1 MATATIEQ
9 EATQQV
15 VVRVED
21 RYFGLPIR
29 LVREMVSMGAVT
41 DLPHVQD
48 HVRGVMNLRGKV
60 IPVVDLRHRLG
71 LTSAEAEVEQLI
83 EMLDQREQDHRNW
96 LTTLER
102 AVTEGEEFKL
112 ATDPHKCAFGKWYDA
127 FTTSNL
133 VLANHLKRFDIPHR
147 QIHAIAAECLRR
159 AAKGEGEGAMALI
172 ETTRDTTL
180 AHMIELFAD
189 LRRLLRETCRTITV
203 VIDAPSGPYAVAV
216 DEVTGVEWL
225 TPAPTEGEL
234 AADEEA
240 NSSMVTSMAHGGD
253 STHIVS
259 LLDVESVAGGF
270 IAGVLPIDV

>member
-1 MATATIEQ
+1 MATPVIEQ

-21 RYFGLPIR
+21 RYFGLPIG

-41 DLPHVQD
+41 DLPHVAP

-71 LTSAEAEVEQLI
+71 LTSAEAEVEAMI
-83 EMLDQREQDHRNW
+83 EMLDQREEDHRRW
-96 LTTLER
+96 LTALEQ
-102 AVTEGEEFKL
+102 AVMEGEEFKL
-112 ATDPHKCAFGKWYDA
+112 ATDPHRCAFGKWYDT
-127 FTTSNL
+127 FTTTNL
-133 VLANHLKRFDIPHR
+133 VLANHLKRFDAPHR

-159 AAKGEGEGAMALI
+159 GTEGDREGAMELI
-172 ETTRDTTL
+172 EETRNTTL
-180 AHMIELFAD
+180 ARMIDLFAD

-203 VIDAPSGPYAVAV
+203 VIDAPTGPYAVAV

-225 TPAPTEGEL
+225 TPAPSEGEIT
-234 AADEEA
+234 ATEVA
-240 NSSMVTSMAHGGD
+240 SGSMVTAMAHSGD
-253 STHIVS
+253 GERIVS

-270 IAGVLPIDV
+270 VV